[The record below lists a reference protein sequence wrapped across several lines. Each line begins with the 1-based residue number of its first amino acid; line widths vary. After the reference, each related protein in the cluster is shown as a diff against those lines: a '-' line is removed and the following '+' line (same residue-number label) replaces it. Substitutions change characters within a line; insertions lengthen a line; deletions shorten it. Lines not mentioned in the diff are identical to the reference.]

1 MATRDRIDARA
12 RHAAWGVVL
21 AGCNVADALRRRMAV
36 STATAV
42 AALALVLVV
51 FLPAVGAGGL
61 AIAEEIAEEAMPSAD
76 EPDSAT
82 EDKFVEVGGY
92 SITLPEGWHNSPRPP
107 GAAFAATSA
116 DGLASSTLII
126 RRNPRLDMEGFES
139 RSLRGLEKLGGDAQV
154 VGTVEGDTPEDSSV
168 DLQAMVPLG
177 SELIAADQ
185 ELASTHRVTL
195 RVAGPYRY
203 YLATTIQPGASEEL
217 LGEAEDLGHSLR
229 PWLPG

>member
-12 RHAAWGVVL
+12 KHAGWGLVL
-21 AGCNVADALRRRMAV
+21 AGCNVADALRRRMAI
-36 STATAV
+36 STAAAV

-61 AIAEEIAEEAMPSAD
+61 AIAEEIADEAMPTAG

-82 EDKFVEVGGY
+82 EDKFLEVGGY
-92 SITLPEGWHNSPRPP
+92 SITLPDGWHNSPRPP
-107 GAAFAATSA
+107 GAAFAATSG

-126 RRNPRLDMEGFES
+126 RRNPALDMEGYES
-139 RSLRGLEKLGGDAQV
+139 RSLRTLEELGENAEVIGKI
-154 VGTVEGDTPEDSSV
+154 EGDTPEDSSV
-168 DLQAMVPLG
+168 DLQATVPVG
-177 SELIAADQ
+177 SELVAADQ
-185 ELASTHRVTL
+185 DLASTYRVTL

-203 YLATTIQPGASEEL
+203 YLATTIQPGASEDL
-217 LGEAEDLGHSLR
+217 LEEAEDLGHSLR